1 MGRGKQVFRQRNR
14 KNWIPLGSK
23 EVGPPRRLLERGNEW
38 ILETK
43 SELVALLSGVRRLP
57 LKVRPAHDVEKEAPG
72 GRDSAEHTEAVLALA
87 QRLRQDGLDAWIDQ
101 YANGT
106 P

>member
-1 MGRGKQVFRQRNR
+1 
-14 KNWIPLGSK
+14 
-23 EVGPPRRLLERGNEW
+23 
-38 ILETK
+38 
-43 SELVALLSGVRRLP
+43 
-57 LKVRPAHDVEKEAPG
+57 LKKEAPG